1 MLNQKL
7 LVDHVVQGV
16 AVTNFISSSDASLEA
31 LKTANLLKGL
41 PINAFIFGQSGTG
54 KKSLA
59 KYILPDAPIV
69 DASSYDELEGTL
81 SSHKTVI
88 ISNFDKIPNYENFQV
103 LLEKYE
109 VRIMALATSVFN
121 ADVIERFFGIKVS
134 LPPLSERM
142 EDVKALCEYFLAEA
156 KEALSIQNEVE
167 IDSNDI
173 DLSQNA
179 HSIRRHVY
187 MQVQLQDINEN
198 ELMGIMHKFLLQRLG
213 GNNDYRNFLYLFEA
227 PLINAGLDKFKT
239 QLQLSDKLGLN
250 RNTLRKKIAENRDY
264 LKDAYKN

>member
-1 MLNQKL
+1 
-7 LVDHVVQGV
+7 VVQGV
-16 AVTNFISSSDASLEA
+16 VVTNFISSSDASLEA

-41 PINAFIFGQSGTG
+41 PINAFIFGQRGTG

-69 DASSYDELEGTL
+69 DANAYDELEGVL

-88 ISNFDKIPNYENFQV
+88 ISNFDKIPNYENFQS
-103 LLEKYE
+103 LLDRYD
-109 VRIMALATSVFN
+109 VRIMALASSMFN
-121 ADVIERFFGIKVS
+121 TDVIEKFFGIKVP
-134 LPPLSERM
+134 LPPLSERE
-142 EDVKALCEYFLAEA
+142 EDVKALSEYFLAEA
-156 KEALSIQNEVE
+156 KEALSIEHKIN
-167 IDSNDI
+167 IDIDDI
-173 DLSQNA
+173 DLTHNA
-179 HSIRRHVY
+179 HSVRRHIY

-198 ELMGIMHKFLLQRLG
+198 ELMNIMHKFLLQRIG

-250 RNTLRKKIAENRDY
+250 RNTLRKKIAENSDY

>member
-1 MLNQKL
+1 M
-7 LVDHVVQGV
+7 V
-16 AVTNFISSSDASLEA
+16 VTNFISVSSASLEA

-41 PINAFIFGQSGTG
+41 PINAFIFGQNGTG

-69 DASSYDELEGTL
+69 DASLHDELEGAL
-81 SSHKTVI
+81 NSHKNVI
-88 ISNFDKIPNYENFQV
+88 ITNFDKIPNYDNFQI
-103 LLEKYE
+103 LLDKYE
-109 VRIMALATSVFN
+109 VRIMALASSVFN
-121 ADVIERFFGIKVS
+121 TELIEKFFGIKVC
-134 LPPLSERM
+134 LPPLSERV
-142 EDVKALCEYFLAEA
+142 EDVKPLCDYFLDEA
-156 KEALSIQNEVE
+156 KEALSVDSTVK
-167 IDSNDI
+167 IDMKNI

-198 ELMGIMHKFLLQRLG
+198 ELMSIMQSFLLERLG

-227 PLINAGLDKFKT
+227 PLIKAGLQKFKT

-250 RNTLRKKIAENRDY
+250 RNTLRKKIAENKEY
-264 LKDAYKN
+264 LKDD